1 MTEQQHEQAHVEL
14 TPSSNDN
21 SDNASNRD
29 DSSLLARIAE
39 LEQALADGHKAVN
52 DHQEVVLRTRAEM
65 ENVRRRSAQDVEK
78 AQKFALEKFANELL
92 PVVDNLERA
101 LGLVDAGNEALKP
114 MAEGLELTL
123 RGFVASLAKFGI
135 EVVDPAGQPFNP
147 ELHQAMSM
155 VEHGE
160 LPANSV
166 LFVMQKGYTL
176 NGRLLRPAM
185 VAVTRAPAAG
195 VDTSA

>member
-1 MTEQQHEQAHVEL
+1 MSSQQEHQEL
-14 TPSSNDN
+14 TTEAAAAAET
-21 SDNASNRD
+21 ASVD
-29 DSSLLARIAE
+29 VAALEARIAE
-39 LEQALADGHKAVN
+39 LEQALADNHKAVA

-65 ENVRRRSAQDVEK
+65 ENVRRRSAQEVEK
-78 AQKFALEKFANELL
+78 AQKFALEKFAGELL

-101 LGLVDAGNEALKP
+101 LGLVDASNEALKP

-123 RGFVASLAKFGI
+123 RGFVNSLAKFGV
-135 EVVDPAGQPFNP
+135 EGVDPAGQPFNP

-155 VEHGE
+155 VENAE
-160 LPANSV
+160 LPAGSV

-185 VAVTRAPAAG
+185 VAVTRAPASG
-195 VDTSA
+195 VDTQA

>member
-1 MTEQQHEQAHVEL
+1 MTEQHDTAPVEL
-14 TPSSNDN
+14 TPNDSN
-21 SDNASNRD
+21 SASNVD
-29 DSSLLARIAE
+29 ESSLVARIAE
-39 LEQALADGHKAVN
+39 LEQALADGHKAVA
-52 DHQEVVLRTRAEM
+52 DHQDVVLRTRAEM

-92 PVVDNLERA
+92 SVVDNLERA
-101 LGLVDAGNEALKP
+101 LSLVDANNEGLKA

-123 RGFVASLAKFGI
+123 RGFLTSLAKFGV
-135 EVVDPAGQPFNP
+135 EVVDPVGQPFNP

-155 VEHGE
+155 VEHAE

-166 LFVMQKGYTL
+166 LLVMQKGYTL

-185 VAVTRAPAAG
+185 VAVTRVPEAG

>member
-1 MTEQQHEQAHVEL
+1 MSSQQEHQEL
-14 TPSSNDN
+14 TTEAATAADT
-21 SDNASNRD
+21 ASVD
-29 DSSLLARIAE
+29 VAALEARIAE
-39 LEQALADGHKAVN
+39 LEQALADNHKAVA

-65 ENVRRRSAQDVEK
+65 ENVRRRSAQEVEK
-78 AQKFALEKFANELL
+78 AQKFALEKFAGELL

-101 LGLVDAGNEALKP
+101 LGLVDASNEALKP

-123 RGFVASLAKFGI
+123 RGFVSSLAKFG
-135 EVVDPAGQPFNP
+135 VDGVDPAGQPFNP

-155 VEHGE
+155 VENAE
-160 LPANSV
+160 LPAGSV

-185 VAVTRAPAAG
+185 VAVTRAPASG
-195 VDTSA
+195 VDTQA

>member
-1 MTEQQHEQAHVEL
+1 MSSQQEHQEL
-14 TPSSNDN
+14 TTEAAAAADT
-21 SDNASNRD
+21 ASVD
-29 DSSLLARIAE
+29 VAALEARIAE
-39 LEQALADGHKAVN
+39 LEQALADNHKAVA

-65 ENVRRRSAQDVEK
+65 ENVRRRSAQEVEK
-78 AQKFALEKFANELL
+78 AQKFALEKFAGELL

-101 LGLVDAGNEALKP
+101 LGLVDASNEALKP

-123 RGFVASLAKFGI
+123 RGFVNSLAKFGV
-135 EVVDPAGQPFNP
+135 EGVDPAGQPFNP

-155 VEHGE
+155 VENAE
-160 LPANSV
+160 LPAGSV

-185 VAVTRAPAAG
+185 VAVTRAPASG
-195 VDTSA
+195 VDTQA